1 MAPEPDI
8 PSEDSPF
15 RRITGL
21 VSQERTRAQLD
32 EIFQFDETNLQRTDV
47 EVEPLRNTATV
58 EKTGFLDDEE
68 FDTFRSKAS
77 DAEALNFTKS
87 AEADALGLSR
97 RKYVVDPL
105 ALETPD
111 PVTVHNDR
119 PRDVMETDK
128 RRKATV
134 TIDPEQYA
142 SDPERYDYPFVD
154 TPPEFNDI
162 FAFPDPTGELETKA
176 GRDKTFTY

>member
-162 FAFPDPTGELETKA
+162 FAFPDPTGELEMKA